1 MKPLVQAVAALILS
15 AASLA
20 ASATVTNADML
31 GNATQ
36 LSAAQRTITIDPKT
50 RWITVER
57 GEVVKFVANG
67 QEFAWAF
74 NGMSSSFALNRIAPT
89 GALNR
94 GLKVY
99 VWPNAEDLADK

>member
-1 MKPLVQAVAALILS
+1 MRLFVPAVAALTLS

-20 ASATVTNADML
+20 STASVTEADML
-31 GNATQ
+31 GHPAQ
-36 LSAAQRTITIDPKT
+36 ASAAQRTISVNPKT

-74 NGMSSSFALNRIAPT
+74 NGMFSSFDMNRIAPN
-89 GALNR
+89 GALDR
-94 GLKVY
+94 DLKVY
-99 VWPNAEDLADK
+99 IWPNAEVLSDK

>member
-1 MKPLVQAVAALILS
+1 
-15 AASLA
+15 
-20 ASATVTNADML
+20 ML
-31 GNATQ
+31 GKPAQ
-36 LSAAQRTITIDPKT
+36 ASVAQRTVAIDSKT

-74 NGMSSSFALNRIAPT
+74 NGMSSSFDLKRIAPSGT
-89 GALNR
+89 LNR
-94 GLKVY
+94 DLKVY

>member
-1 MKPLVQAVAALILS
+1 MSLLCRPVPELPLS

-20 ASATVTNADML
+20 AIASVTEADMF
-31 GNATQ
+31 GKPAQ
-36 LSAAQRTITIDPKT
+36 ASAAQRTISIDPKT

-74 NGMSSSFALNRIAPT
+74 NGMSSSFDLNRIAPSGT
-89 GALNR
+89 LDRN
-94 GLKVY
+94 LKVY
-99 VWPNAEDLADK
+99 VWPNAEDLSDK